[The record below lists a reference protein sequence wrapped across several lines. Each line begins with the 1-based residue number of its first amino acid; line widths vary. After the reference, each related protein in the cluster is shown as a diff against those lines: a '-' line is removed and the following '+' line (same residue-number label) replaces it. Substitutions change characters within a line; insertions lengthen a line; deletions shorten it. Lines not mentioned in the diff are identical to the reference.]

1 MNITI
6 INDCRDANAVGR
18 QVARTSSLIDGNI
31 SFVGVASDIEAS
43 GNVIDVLDGYGD
55 AKALVIVNVA
65 PRNGKSKQWKNGTPF
80 GYFWYKSI
88 LVVTSIEGYTLSLV
102 KKLGLTPLVHV
113 MDIPTVME
121 KFVQDGILSREVAD
135 QTINTQFRSYE
146 FLPRVSA
153 YLLANHD
160 VISEEYRI
168 EEVADAPKA
177 IWWVD
182 CFGNC
187 KTTLFKKEI
196 TQDVQ
201 TGEKFGEIHYFDRLK
216 DVPDATCALITGS
229 SGLGNDRFL
238 EIVTQGKNTSALTG
252 LVSGDVVDF
261 K

>member
-18 QVARTSSLIDGNI
+18 QVARTSSLIEGNI

-43 GNVIDVLDGYGD
+43 GNLIDILDGYGD
-55 AKALVIVNVA
+55 SKALVIVNVA
-65 PRNGKSKQWKNGTPF
+65 PRNGKSKKWKNGTPF
-80 GYFWYKSI
+80 GYFWYKDI
-88 LVVTSIEGYTLSLV
+88 LVVTSIEGYTLSLI
-102 KKLGLTPLVHV
+102 KKFDLTPSINV

-121 KFVQDGILSREVAD
+121 RFVQEGILSRELAD

-153 YLLANHD
+153 YLLENHD
-160 VISEEYRI
+160 VVSEEYKI
-168 EEVADAPKA
+168 EEVADVPSAV
-177 IWWVD
+177 WWVD

-187 KTTLFKKEI
+187 KTTLLKKEI
-196 TQDVQ
+196 SQDTQ
-201 TGEKFGEIHYFDRLK
+201 TGEKFGEIKYYDRLK

-229 SGLGNDRFL
+229 SGLGSDRFL
-238 EIVTQGKNTSALTG
+238 EIVIQGKSASSACG
-252 LVSGDVVDF
+252 LVSGDAVEF